1 MTFAILLAAAA
12 IGMPAGAAA
21 PPASAQVHWPSFR
34 GPGAAGVAEG
44 AAAPVR
50 WDVASGEHVLWKTAI
65 PGLGHSS
72 PVVWGER
79 LFVTTAVSGREA
91 PLKVGLYGD
100 IAPADDDGTQS
111 WRVLCLDKRSGEILW
126 QRTLREGVPRTRR
139 HPKSS
144 HANPTPATDGRRLV
158 AFFGPEG
165 LYALDLDGNLL
176 WQKDLGAL
184 RAAFYRVPEA
194 EWGFASSPVIHEG
207 RVFVQ
212 ADVLGGSFLAAFDLE
227 DGREIW
233 RTARDD
239 VPAWSTPTIHRVG
252 GRAQVL
258 VNGHRHMGAY
268 DAATGREIWRLAGG
282 GDIPVPTPVAAHG
295 LVFLTS
301 AHGGPS
307 PIFAVR
313 ETARGELSASADG
326 GSGGPVAWSV
336 PRDGAYMPT
345 PLVVGEHLYV
355 ARDGGALYCYE
366 AKTGRLVYRERL
378 SGAIT
383 ASGVAADG
391 KLYFAGESG
400 DVDVVRAGPEFE
412 RLATNRLGETVLATP
427 AVSEGVL
434 FFRTRGHLVAI
445 GEPPASAR
453 PKDAPPPTR

>member
-1 MTFAILLAAAA
+1 MTRQILGLLAAALLA
-12 IGMPAGAAA
+12 SALPAAE
-21 PPASAQVHWPSFR
+21 PASPRVHWPSFR
-34 GPGAAGVAEG
+34 GPRAAGVAEG

-50 WDVASGEHVLWKTAI
+50 WDLASGQNVLWKTAI

-72 PVVWGER
+72 PVVWGNR
-79 LFVTTAVSGREA
+79 VFVTTAVSEGEA

-100 IAPADDDGTQS
+100 IAPAEDDGAQS
-111 WRVLCLDKRSGEILW
+111 WQILSLDKRTGEILW
-126 QRTLREGVPRTRR
+126 RRTLREGVPRTRR

-158 AFFGPEG
+158 AFFGAEG

-176 WQKDLGAL
+176 WQKDLGVL
-184 RAAFYRVPEA
+184 RASFYRVPEA
-194 EWGFASSPVIHEG
+194 EWGFASSPVIDSG
-207 RVFVQ
+207 RVYVQ
-212 ADVLGGSFLAAFDLE
+212 ADVLGGSFLAAYDLE
-227 DGREIW
+227 DGREVW

-268 DAATGREIWRLAGG
+268 DAETGREIWRLAGG

-301 AHGGPS
+301 SHGGPS

-313 ETARGELSASADG
+313 ETARGELSPPAAE
-326 GSGGPVAWSV
+326 GSGGSVAWSV

-355 ARDGGALYCYE
+355 ARDAGALYCYE
-366 AKTGRLVYRERL
+366 AKTGRLLYRERL
-378 SGAIT
+378 GGAIT

-391 KLYFAGESG
+391 VLYFAGESG

-412 RLATNRLGETVLATP
+412 RLATNALGETVLATP
-427 AVSEGVL
+427 AVSEGIL
-434 FFRTRGHLVAI
+434 IFRTRGHLVAV
-445 GEPPASAR
+445 GTPR
-453 PKDAPPPTR
+453 R

>member
-1 MTFAILLAAAA
+1 MTRKTAPLLALALLASALAAA
-12 IGMPAGAAA
+12 GPGPAE
-21 PPASAQVHWPSFR
+21 VHWPSFR
-34 GPGAAGVAEG
+34 GPGATGVATG
-44 AAAPVR
+44 AETPVA
-50 WDVASGEHVLWKTAI
+50 WDLASGENVLWKTPI

-72 PVVWGER
+72 PVVWR
-79 LFVTTAVSGREA
+79 DRVFVTTAVSGREA

-100 IAPADDDGTQS
+100 IAPADDDGAQS
-111 WRVLCLDKRSGEILW
+111 WRVMGLDMKSGEVLW
-126 QRTLREGVPRTRR
+126 QRTLREGMPRTRR

-176 WQKDLGAL
+176 WQKDLGRL
-184 RAAFYRVPEA
+184 SAAFYRVPAA
-194 EWGFASSPVIHEG
+194 EWGFASSPVIDEG
-207 RVFVQ
+207 RVFIQ
-212 ADVLGGSFLAAFDLE
+212 ADVLGGSFLAAFDLD
-227 DGREIW
+227 DGRELW
-233 RTARDD
+233 RVARDD

-268 DAATGREIWRLAGG
+268 DAETGSEIWRLSGG
-282 GDIPVPTPVAAHG
+282 GDIPIPTPVAAHG

-313 ETARGELSASADG
+313 ETARGEISLASGG
-326 GSGGPVAWSV
+326 GSGEQIAWSV

-355 ARDGGALYCYE
+355 ARDAGSLYCYE
-366 AKTGRLVYRERL
+366 AKTGRLLYRERL
-378 SGAIT
+378 GGAIT
-383 ASGVAADG
+383 ASGVAAGG

-400 DVDVVRAGPEFE
+400 DVDVVRAGPVFE
-412 RLATNRLGETVLATP
+412 MLATNSLGETVLATP
-427 AVSEGVL
+427 AVSDGIL
-434 FFRTRGHLVAI
+434 LFRTRGHLVAV
-445 GEPPASAR
+445 G
-453 PKDAPPPTR
+453 APPKR